1 MPLRLWV
8 RDVGETGWAIALR
21 LRKGRDGLL
30 PFRLLGWRLGSFMLV
45 KLPAAERGK
54 IYAYYPFIPG
64 SILGADDN
72 AGNPP
77 AIDHLIKHRNGCRK
91 IVRCWELAA
100 GPQLLD
106 GIQNRYPGRIR
117 TGFHKWKKTSRGPRI
132 TLNSSSQ
139 TRRLSYIRDYDSDL
153 IASPV

>member
-1 MPLRLWV
+1 M
-8 RDVGETGWAIALR
+8 
-21 LRKGRDGLL
+21 

-77 AIDHLIKHRNGCRK
+77 AIDHLIEHGDADGK
-91 IVRCWELAA
+91 IIRSRYFAA
-100 GPQLLD
+100 GPELLD
-106 GIQNRYPGRIR
+106 GVQNCDPRRIR
-117 TGFHKWKKTSRGPRI
+117 TGFHI
-132 TLNSSSQ
+132 
-139 TRRLSYIRDYDSDL
+139 
-153 IASPV
+153 